1 MFRIKCL
8 GQLSVVDDAA
18 QPVVGAAAQPRRL
31 AILALLARAGDRGLS
46 REKVIGFL
54 WPDSDEERARRLLS
68 QAVYMLRRD
77 LGSEDAIVGVRDL
90 RIGSDVLTSD
100 VAEFEQALGARD
112 YDRAAA
118 PGRTNPSRNGP
129 A

>member
-1 MFRIKCL
+1 MLRIKCL
-8 GQLSVVDDAA
+8 GQLSVVDDDG
-18 QPVVGAAAQPRRL
+18 QPVAGAAAQPRRL

-100 VAEFEQALGARD
+100 LGEFERALGARD
-112 YDRAAA
+112 YDHAAA
-118 PGRTNPSRNGP
+118 LNAGP
-129 A
+129 FLDGF

>member
-18 QPVVGAAAQPRRL
+18 QPVAGAAAQPRRL

-68 QAVYMLRRD
+68 QAVYMAWVEGGRSNGV
-77 LGSEDAIVGVRDL
+77 GSVTPLYADWADTFRVR
-90 RIGSDVLTSD
+90 
-100 VAEFEQALGARD
+100 
-112 YDRAAA
+112 
-118 PGRTNPSRNGP
+118 
-129 A
+129 